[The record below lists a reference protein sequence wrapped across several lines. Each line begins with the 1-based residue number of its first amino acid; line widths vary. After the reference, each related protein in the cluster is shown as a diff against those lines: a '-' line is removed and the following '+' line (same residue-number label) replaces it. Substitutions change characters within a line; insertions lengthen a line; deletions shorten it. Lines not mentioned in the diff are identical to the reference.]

1 MSDHL
6 PAFPVTEKAYA
17 KLNISLDVTARRDDG
32 YHDMLMIMQTVSLCD
47 ELTITPERDG
57 LVHALTSLPY
67 VPGDRRNLAVRAALK
82 FLELVGDEERGMK
95 IAMRKSIPVGA
106 GMAGGSADA
115 AAVLRALNRAYG
127 APFTTEELCAAGETV
142 GSDVAFCLRGGTALA
157 SGRGE
162 ILQPLPP
169 LPPCCFVICKPDFSI
184 STPELFQK
192 LDGAKLC
199 CHPDTEGLLA
209 ALKAQDLDALCRR
222 MYNVFE
228 DVPDRRM
235 RTIRAAKGALL
246 DCGALGA
253 LMTGT
258 GSAVF
263 GVFRDRKAAD
273 TARAALAG
281 EYRFCCTA
289 EAVGSLLQD

>member
-17 KLNISLDVTARRDDG
+17 KLNISLDVTARRNDG

-263 GVFRDRKAAD
+263 GVFRDRKVAD

>member
-115 AAVLRALNRAYG
+115 AAVLRALNRAYD
-127 APFTTEELCAAGETV
+127 APLTTEELCAAGETV

-263 GVFRDRKAAD
+263 GVFRDRKVAD

>member
-1 MSDHL
+1 MSDQA
-6 PAFPVTEKAYA
+6 PAFPITEKAYA
-17 KLNISLDVTARRDDG
+17 KLNISLDVTARRADG

-47 ELTITPERDG
+47 ELTITPESDG
-57 LVHALTSLPY
+57 NVFAASGLPY
-67 VPGDRRNLAVRAALK
+67 VPGDKRNLAVRAALK
-82 FLELVGDEERGMK
+82 YLELVGDEGRGMK
-95 IAMRKSIPVGA
+95 IALRKRIPVGA

-127 APFTTEELCAAGETV
+127 EPLTAEELCAAGQTV

-162 ILQPLPP
+162 ILTPLAA
-169 LPPCCFVICKPDFSI
+169 LPDCRFVICKPDFSI
-184 STPELFQK
+184 STPELFKK
-192 LDGAKLC
+192 LDESRTS
-199 CHPDTEGLLA
+199 CHPDTDGLLA
-209 ALKAQDLDALCRR
+209 ALGRGDLDGICRR

-263 GVFRDRKAAD
+263 GVFRDAERAER
-273 TARAALAG
+273 ARAELAK

-289 EAVGSLLQD
+289 VAVGAQL

>member
-1 MSDHL
+1 MSDQR
-6 PAFPVTEKAYA
+6 PAFPITEKAYA
-17 KLNISLDVTARRDDG
+17 KLNISLDVTARRSDG

-47 ELTITPERDG
+47 DLTITAEEDG
-57 LVHALTSLPY
+57 LVHASSGLPY

-82 FLELVGDEERGMK
+82 YLELVGDEDRGMK
-95 IAMRKSIPVGA
+95 IAIDKNIPVGA

-127 APFTTEELCAAGETV
+127 DPLSPEELCTAGESV

-162 ILQPLPP
+162 ILRPLKQ
-169 LPPCCFVICKPDFSI
+169 LPPCYFVICKPDFSI

-192 LDGAKLC
+192 LDSAKLS

-209 ALKAQDLDALCRR
+209 ALENQDLDALCRR

-235 RTIRAAKGALL
+235 RTIRSAKGALL

-263 GVFRDRKAAD
+263 GIFRSREAAESACD
-273 TARAALAG
+273 TLKK

-289 EAVGSLLQD
+289 EAMDALL

>member
-6 PAFPVTEKAYA
+6 PAFPVIEKAYA

-235 RTIRAAKGALL
+235 RTICAAKGALL

-263 GVFRDRKAAD
+263 GVFRDRKTAD

>member
-1 MSDHL
+1 MSDQR
-6 PAFPVTEKAYA
+6 PTFPITDRAYA
-17 KLNISLDVTARRDDG
+17 KLNISLDVTARRADG

-57 LVHALTSLPY
+57 LVHAATSLPY
-67 VPGDRRNLAVRAALK
+67 VPGDRRNLAVRAALQ
-82 FLELVGDEERGMK
+82 FLELVGDSGRGMK
-95 IAMRKSIPVGA
+95 IDIRKSIPVGA

-127 APFTTEELCAAGETV
+127 NPLTADELCAAGENV
-142 GSDVAFCLRGGTALA
+142 GSDVAFCLRGGTVLA

-162 ILQPLPP
+162 ILRPLAPLPK
-169 LPPCCFVICKPDFSI
+169 CCFAVCKPDFSI
-184 STPELFQK
+184 STPELFKK
-192 LDGAKLC
+192 LDEAKLS
-199 CHPDTEGLLA
+199 CHPDTDGLLA
-209 ALKAQDLDALCRR
+209 ALEKGDLDGLCRR

-235 RTIRAAKGALL
+235 RTIRATKGALL

-263 GVFRDRKAAD
+263 GVFRERTAAE
-273 TARAALAG
+273 AACEALKK

-289 EAVGSLLQD
+289 EAVDALL